1 MVVSNIEIEKGLVL
15 FDGECNFCDATVQ
28 FIIKYDKYDKIRFA
42 SQQSEIGMKI
52 LNENDAI
59 NSLNTIFFIKNK
71 TVFSKSDAIIEISK
85 LLVGYPR
92 IFTIM
97 KIIPKQ
103 IRDYCYDKFSKNRYN
118 LFGKKTDCII
128 PTLAIKNKFLN

>member
-1 MVVSNIEIEKGLVL
+1 MYEINKCVVL

-28 FIIKYDKYDKIRFA
+28 YIIKHDRNDKICFA

-52 LNENDAI
+52 LNENNI
-59 NSLNTIFFIKNK
+59 NNSLNTIVLISKNNVY
-71 TVFSKSDAIIEISK
+71 TKSDAIIEISK

-92 IFTIM
+92 FFVLM
-97 KIIPKQ
+97 KIFPPS
-103 IRDYCYDKFSKNRYN
+103 IRDYSYDIFSKNRYN

-128 PTLAIKNKFLN
+128 PTTEIRNKFLK